1 MKRHWDR
8 AGGGGGR
15 PRLNRG
21 GGDIWME
28 KRREE
33 RETGRGEDY
42 FFHFISGKKGK
53 SLLSASGDMMV
64 PSGARY

>member
-1 MKRHWDR
+1 
-8 AGGGGGR
+8 
-15 PRLNRG
+15 
-21 GGDIWME
+21 ME